1 MGKTVYEVE
10 EFLKKPL
17 ELKKEIRAE
26 EDHIASLRSIVD
38 DRTTHLSHTAG
49 RNPSKNNDAFEKVM
63 AEIVEAE
70 KDLEEKRQKL
80 TYSRRS
86 VEALI
91 SQMPGEK
98 ERQILRYKYLKG
110 LQMGNIR
117 YIMELPK
124 STAYDL
130 LAAAMRQA
138 SKIFR
143 KMQKNNEIRTAPDS
157 AGPVRTL
164 KM

>member
-1 MGKTVYEVE
+1 MEKTVFEVE
-10 EFLKKPL
+10 EFLKRPL
-17 ELKKEIRAE
+17 ALKQEIRAE

-49 RNPSKNNDAFEKVM
+49 RNPSKNNDAFENVM
-63 AEIVEAE
+63 LEIVEAE

-80 TYSRRS
+80 TYSRRL

-91 SQMPGEK
+91 NQMPGEK

-130 LAAAMRQA
+130 QVAAMKQA
-138 SKIFR
+138 SKIYC
-143 KMQKNNEIRTAPDS
+143 KMQKNNEIRTLPDS
-157 AGPVRTL
+157 SGPVRTR

>member
-17 ELKKEIRAE
+17 ELKREIRAE

-49 RNPSKNNDAFEKVM
+49 RNPSKNNDAFENVM
-63 AEIVEAE
+63 LEIVEAE

-80 TYSRRS
+80 TYSRRL

-91 SQMPGEK
+91 NQMPGEK
-98 ERQILRYKYLKG
+98 ERQIT
-110 LQMGNIR
+110 IH
-117 YIMELPK
+117 ILPVDAE
-124 STAYDL
+124 TQEIDL
-130 LAAAMRQA
+130 ENNLNSFKKTFM
-138 SKIFR
+138 SK
-143 KMQKNNEIRTAPDS
+143 
-157 AGPVRTL
+157 
-164 KM
+164 